1 MDGELEFCVPA
12 IPPSV
17 NNYWKMR
24 RFGGRYVTEEG
35 VKFKQLVAETLR
47 TYDIGV
53 RTSKAMRLE
62 IQFISSR
69 WITKKGTV
77 AEKDAD
83 NFVKCAQDALF
94 EAIGVSDSCV
104 FHLVVR
110 KILSDS
116 KASEGVTHY
125 RLRPMDLEANRLD
138 A

>member
-1 MDGELEFCVPA
+1 M
-12 IPPSV
+12 
-17 NNYWKMR
+17 
-24 RFGGRYVTEEG
+24 TEEG
-35 VKFKQLVAETLR
+35 VAFKKLVAETVR
-47 TYDIGV
+47 THDISI

-77 AEKDAD
+77 AQKDAD

-94 EAIGVSDSCV
+94 EAIGGCDSCV

-116 KASEGVTHY
+116 KATDGVTHY
-125 RLRPMDLEANRLD
+125 RLRPMDLNQTRLD
-138 A
+138 S